1 MENLSKNIAKKISL
15 ELNLDND
22 KRDIIAYGTIGL
34 IQTLISLILVVI
46 VGAIFGVALEA
57 FIVALFSSALRKCSG
72 GIHASTAEICTTISI
87 FICVGFALGMKYIE
101 TTFGNLNFIILV
113 GCILFLWSYYIIY
126 KYAPVD
132 SPNKPIKTLA
142 KKQRMRRGSIL
153 TLTIYLVLV
162 LVNILLYI
170 IFKKNF
176 ILVYILCIYAGF
188 AWQCFTL
195 TKIGHIVG
203 NSMDSLLKNL
213 INVIKGGLTHEK
225 S

>member
-22 KRDIIAYGTIGL
+22 KRDVIAYGTISL
-34 IQTLISLILVVI
+34 IQMLISMALVVI
-46 VGAIFGVALEA
+46 VGAIFGVPLES
-57 FIVALFSSALRKCSG
+57 FILVLITSILRKCSG
-72 GIHASTAEICTTISI
+72 GVHASTAEICTTVSI
-87 FICVGFALGMKYIE
+87 FICVGFALGMKYIGIN
-101 TTFGNLNFIILV
+101 FGSLNLIISI
-113 GCILFLWSYYIIY
+113 GCILFLWSYYIMY

-153 TLTIYLVLV
+153 TLTIYLILV

-195 TKIGHIVG
+195 TKIGHMVG
-203 NSMDSLLKNL
+203 NDMDLILKKL
-213 INVIKGGLTHEK
+213 INIIKGGLTHEK
-225 S
+225 G